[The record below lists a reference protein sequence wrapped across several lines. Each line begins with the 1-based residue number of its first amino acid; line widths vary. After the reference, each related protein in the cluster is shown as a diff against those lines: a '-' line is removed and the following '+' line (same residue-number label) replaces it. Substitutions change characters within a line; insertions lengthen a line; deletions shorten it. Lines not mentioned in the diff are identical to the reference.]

1 MRPYCLQ
8 LQSPAGVFAHSNTTA
23 IWPRGH
29 SGRRATATYAAT
41 RTVGMARIYR
51 HHTTWTAS
59 SKLLHVQK
67 PEPAHDDL
75 GGQRAIWRRPRRE
88 GHPGKGTMGPYGLW
102 NGATIR
108 RAWRIPVC
116 VAAGWQRQFGC
127 HTYMQDVRPYVVHNA
142 PTRDGMSHFPGGQ
155 FAPLTRHT
163 LSDNPPRR
171 AFGAAGARLIRYAAV
186 VWRGL
191 PAQSPVD

>member
-41 RTVGMARIYR
+41 RTVGMTRIYR

-75 GGQRAIWRRPRRE
+75 GGQRAIWRRLRRE
-88 GHPGKGTMGPYGLW
+88 GHPGKGPMGPHGLW

-108 RAWRIPVC
+108 RAWRIPRRVLPPAGNANSAATRIC
-116 VAAGWQRQFGC
+116 KMSDPTSSTMRPPATACRTSPVADSRLSRGTPF
-127 HTYMQDVRPYVVHNA
+127 
-142 PTRDGMSHFPGGQ
+142 PT
-155 FAPLTRHT
+155 T
-163 LSDNPPRR
+163 RR
-171 AFGAAGARLIRYAAV
+171 AERLAP
-186 VWRGL
+186 
-191 PAQSPVD
+191 PAPG